1 MLPLALESTVLFY
14 KNSSLSIEPLI
25 KIVTDQNTRITLKL
39 KYSDYPIMTLY
50 GYNLELRINID
61 AMDTI
66 TTEEAPAAHQQIV
79 RLQELR
85 ARL

>member
-1 MLPLALESTVLFY
+1 MLPLVLKSIALFY

-39 KYSDYPIMTLY
+39 KYLDYSIMALY
-50 GYNLELRINID
+50 GYNPELRIDID
-61 AMDTI
+61 AVDTI
-66 TTEEAPAAHQQIV
+66 TTEEAPAARQRIV

>member
-25 KIVTDQNTRITLKL
+25 RIVTDQNTRITLKL
-39 KYSDYPIMTLY
+39 KYSDYPIMALY
-50 GYNLELRINID
+50 GYNPELRIDID
-61 AMDTI
+61 TVDTI
-66 TTEEAPAAHQQIV
+66 TTEEALAARQRIV